1 VISIVGS
8 ETLLGRELR
17 EALSEHG
24 FKNVQ
29 LIGAQ
34 DELAITTSADEVAV
48 ITPLDKD
55 RLQDSEVIFCAGTAA
70 STRKAFESAPEDA
83 TFIDLTYGLE
93 DVPEARLRA
102 PMVDAGE
109 PVSRVHVLA
118 HPAATAIAVMLA
130 NLPGTVRHSVVQVF
144 EPASERGQAG
154 IHELQQQT
162 SSLLAFRQM
171 EKKIY
176 DAQVGF
182 AMVARY
188 GEDAPEQL
196 QAIEQKVERHL
207 ASLLLRTGKDLQMP
221 SMRLT
226 QAPVFHGYS
235 LQFWVELEPRPEVA
249 ELEEALASSHIEV
262 RSAEFDAPSNVG
274 VAGIRGLI
282 AGVIELDR
290 NHPRGVWI
298 WAVADNFR
306 LLVDNAMDVART
318 ILPGARS

>member
-1 VISIVGS
+1 MISIIGG

-17 EALSEHG
+17 EALGEHG
-24 FKNVQ
+24 FRNVQ
-29 LIGAQ
+29 MIGAH
-34 DELAITTSADEVAV
+34 DEVSLTTLEGEAAV
-48 ITPLDKD
+48 VTPLDRE
-55 RLQDSEVIFCAGTAA
+55 RLADSEVVFCAGTPE
-70 STRKAFESAPEDA
+70 SSRKAFDLASDGA
-83 TFIDLTYGLE
+83 TFIDLTYALE
-93 DVPEARLRA
+93 DIPEARLRA

-118 HPAATAIAVMLA
+118 HPAATAVAVLMA
-130 NLPGTVRHSVVQVF
+130 NMPGVIKQSVVQIF

-162 SSLLAFRQM
+162 TSLLAFRQM
-171 EKKIY
+171 EKKVY

-196 QAIEQKVERHL
+196 QAVEQRIERHL
-207 ASLLLRTGKDLQMP
+207 ASLLLSTGKDLRMP
-221 SMRLT
+221 SLRLT

-235 LQFWVELEPRPEVA
+235 LSFWMELDDRPSVED
-249 ELEEALASSHIEV
+249 LEEMLASSHIEV

-274 VAGIRGLI
+274 VAGHRGLI
-282 AGVIELDR
+282 AGAIELDR
-290 NHPRGVWI
+290 NHPRGVWV

-306 LLVDNAMDVART
+306 LIVDNAMDVARV
-318 ILPGARS
+318 ILPGAAR

>member
-109 PVSRVHVLA
+109 PVSRVPCA
-118 HPAATAIAVMLA
+118 GASRRDRDCSNAGESTGYGAAL
-130 NLPGTVRHSVVQVF
+130 GR
-144 EPASERGQAG
+144 
-154 IHELQQQT
+154 
-162 SSLLAFRQM
+162 
-171 EKKIY
+171 
-176 DAQVGF
+176 
-182 AMVARY
+182 
-188 GEDAPEQL
+188 
-196 QAIEQKVERHL
+196 
-207 ASLLLRTGKDLQMP
+207 
-221 SMRLT
+221 
-226 QAPVFHGYS
+226 
-235 LQFWVELEPRPEVA
+235 
-249 ELEEALASSHIEV
+249 
-262 RSAEFDAPSNVG
+262 
-274 VAGIRGLI
+274 
-282 AGVIELDR
+282 AGVRARRASVGRPVYTSCSSRL
-290 NHPRGVWI
+290 
-298 WAVADNFR
+298 VACSRSGKWRRRSTTRRSGSRWSHDT
-306 LLVDNAMDVART
+306 ARMRPSSCRPSSRKSSV
-318 ILPGARS
+318 ILRACY